1 MKGKDMVYAMQYL
14 DDEKIHQAEYGAF
27 SPGNFYRDEGGRKN
41 PRRIFLLAAVI
52 ALASVLVG
60 CGVLYVLHR
69 QQLRIADR
77 EIYDMPWV
85 VLSEENEMGT
95 IPQQVLTTSGP
106 EDSKRYQAAKEWNEF
121 EVSYAR
127 DHDWDETFLF
137 PAEYEHYEVYSQE
150 MVDKL
155 EEILDKYDLKPIGAQ
170 VISQSR
176 KGILDYLGLETVL
189 RPGVPAKINDMDVA
203 YYESGYFTVFCY
215 IQMEEGADRW
225 PYSTYVTCTFS
236 GKEVLD
242 NGVFIL
248 DNPDTWE
255 EWNYTTSS
263 GENFLIL
270 YSPEYWECYA
280 IYDRGDA
287 MVSLT
292 IQTAQ
297 TLYTD
302 NRYSENRMNRQ
313 QVEQLLDV
321 MDFTLDPVPGNPAL
335 LSGLPEG
342 YDSTQRSQT
351 IDGYTVELKSA
362 VSDGNKAQ
370 IVLGI
375 TIPDGKPV
383 LVDDGE
389 KYWGLGF
396 EEYSLQCADA
406 LYPSNMSTREQ
417 DDGDGLD
424 STLEYV
430 IEWYKEEPE
439 ENMEAGAKWTLTL
452 GQMCQETFNNAL
464 EQHEYLW
471 KTDTIWKFDFTF
483 DPDSDYRSLE
493 FLSGTTEL
501 PAIVGETADGS
512 DDWGTATV
520 RSITLHTNSLHIL
533 MDEPLGD
540 VDFSSWRE
548 ETNPKVVLKD
558 GTPIVLRMDRGNAL
572 DQSNTSCQENWKPE
586 TAIPLDQ
593 VDYLLL
599 IDGTILYPVEL

>member
-1 MKGKDMVYAMQYL
+1 MKGTDMVYAMQYL
-14 DDEKIHQAEYGAF
+14 DDEKIHQAEYGEF
-27 SPGNFYRDEGGRKN
+27 SPGNFYRDMGGRKN
-41 PRRIFLLAAVI
+41 PRQIFLLAAVI

-85 VLSEENEMGT
+85 ELSEENEMGA

-121 EVSYAR
+121 AVSHAQDY
-127 DHDWDETFLF
+127 DWEDTLLF
-137 PAEYEHYEVYSQE
+137 PAEYEHYEVHSQE
-150 MVDKL
+150 MADKL

-170 VISQSR
+170 VVSQNR

-189 RPGVPAKINDMDVA
+189 RPGVPAKVNDLNVA

-302 NRYSENRMNRQ
+302 NRYSENRMNHR

-321 MDFTLDPVPGNPAL
+321 MEFSLDPVPGDPAL

-351 IDGYTVELKSA
+351 IDGYTVELKSV

-370 IVLGI
+370 MILGI

-383 LVDDGE
+383 SEEDGQ
-389 KYWGLGF
+389 KHWGLNF

-406 LYPSNMSTREQ
+406 IYPSKMSAHEQ
-417 DDGDGLD
+417 DDGDGLGN
-424 STLEYV
+424 TLEYV
-430 IEWYKEEPE
+430 IEWYQQEPE
-439 ENMEAGAKWTLTL
+439 ENMEAGAQWTLTL
-452 GQMCQETFNNAL
+452 GQMGQEIYNTTL
-464 EQHEYLW
+464 EQHEFLW
-471 KTDTIWKFDFTF
+471 KTDTVWKFDFTF

-558 GTPIVLRMDRGNAL
+558 GTSIVLRMDRGNAL

-599 IDGTILYPVEL
+599 IDGTILYPLEP

>member
-1 MKGKDMVYAMQYL
+1 MKGTDMVYAMQYL
-14 DDEKIHQAEYGAF
+14 DDKKIYQAEYGEF
-27 SPGNFYRDEGGRKN
+27 SPRNFYRDMGGRKN

-60 CGVLYVLHR
+60 CGVLYALHR

-85 VLSEENEMGT
+85 ELSEENEMGA

-121 EVSYAR
+121 AVSHAQDY
-127 DHDWDETFLF
+127 DWEDTLLF
-137 PAEYEHYEVYSQE
+137 PAEYEHYEVHSQE
-150 MVDKL
+150 MADKL

-170 VISQSR
+170 VVSQNR

-189 RPGVPAKINDMDVA
+189 RPGVPAKINDMDAA
-203 YYESGYFTVFCY
+203 YFESGYLILSCR
-215 IQMEEGADRW
+215 IQMEEGEDRW

-236 GKEVLD
+236 GKE
-242 NGVFIL
+242 IL
-248 DNPDTWE
+248 DDGVLILDYPDTWE

-297 TLYTD
+297 ALYTD
-302 NRYSENRMNRQ
+302 NRYSENQMNRQ

-321 MDFTLDPVPGNPAL
+321 MDFTLDPVPGDPAL
-335 LSGLPEG
+335 LSGLPED

-351 IDGYTVELKSA
+351 IDGYTVELKST
-362 VSDGNKAQ
+362 VSDRNKAQ
-370 IVLGI
+370 VVLGI
-375 TIPDGKPV
+375 TLPDGKPV
-383 LVDDGE
+383 SEEDGQ
-389 KYWGLGF
+389 KYWGLKF
-396 EEYSLQCADA
+396 EEISLQCGNAPY
-406 LYPSNMSTREQ
+406 LSSMSAHEQ

-439 ENMEAGAKWTLTL
+439 ENMEAGAQWTLTL

-493 FLSGTTEL
+493 FLSAPTEL

-533 MDEPLGD
+533 MDEPLDD

-558 GTPIVLRMDRGNAL
+558 GTSIVLRMDRGNAL

-599 IDGTILYPVEL
+599 IDGTILYPLEP

>member
-1 MKGKDMVYAMQYL
+1 MKGTDMVYAMQYL

-27 SPGNFYRDEGGRKN
+27 SPGIFYRDMGGRKN

-85 VLSEENEMGT
+85 ELSEENEMGT

-127 DHDWDETFLF
+127 DHDWDETFSC
-137 PAEYEHYEVYSQE
+137 PSEYERYDLYSQE

-155 EEILDKYDLKPIGAQ
+155 EEILDKYDLQPIGAR
-170 VISQSR
+170 VVSQGQ

-189 RPGVPAKINDMDVA
+189 RPGVPAKLNDLSVD
-203 YYESGYFTVFCY
+203 YYESGYFTVFCN
-215 IQMEEGADRW
+215 IQMEAGEDRW
-225 PYSTYVTCTFS
+225 PYDTFVTCTFS
-236 GKEVLD
+236 CKEVLD
-242 NGVFIL
+242 DGVLIL
-248 DNPDTWE
+248 DYPDTWE

-297 TLYTD
+297 ALYTD
-302 NRYSENRMNRQ
+302 NRYSENRMNHR

-321 MDFTLDPVPGNPAL
+321 MDFTLDPVPGDPAL
-335 LSGLPEG
+335 LSGLTEG

-351 IDGYTVELKSA
+351 IDGYAVELKST
-362 VSDGNKAQ
+362 VSDRNKAKV
-370 IVLGI
+370 VLGI
-375 TIPDGKPV
+375 TLPDGKPV
-383 LVDDGE
+383 SEEDGQ
-389 KYWGLGF
+389 KYWGLKF
-396 EEYSLQCADA
+396 EEISLQCGNAPY
-406 LYPSNMSTREQ
+406 LSSMSAHEQ
-417 DDGDGLD
+417 DDRDGLD

-439 ENMEAGAKWTLTL
+439 ENMEAGAQWTLTL

-493 FLSGTTEL
+493 FLSAPTEL

-520 RSITLHTNSLHIL
+520 RSITLHTNSLRIL

-558 GTPIVLRMDRGNAL
+558 GTSIVLRMDRGNAL
-572 DQSNTSCQENWKPE
+572 DQSNTSCQENWEPE

-593 VDYLLL
+593 VDHLLL

>member
-1 MKGKDMVYAMQYL
+1 MKGTDMVYAMQYL

-85 VLSEENEMGT
+85 ELSEENEMGA

-127 DHDWDETFLF
+127 DHDWDETFSC
-137 PAEYEHYEVYSQE
+137 PSEYERYGLYSQE

-155 EEILDKYDLKPIGAQ
+155 EEILDKYDLQPIGAR
-170 VISQSR
+170 VVSQGQ

-189 RPGVPAKINDMDVA
+189 RPGVPAKINDMDAA
-203 YYESGYFTVFCY
+203 YFESGYLIVSCR

-236 GKEVLD
+236 GKE
-242 NGVFIL
+242 IL
-248 DNPDTWE
+248 DDGVLILDYPDTWE

-297 TLYTD
+297 ALYTD
-302 NRYSENRMNRQ
+302 NRYSENQMNRQ

-321 MDFTLDPVPGNPAL
+321 MDFTLDPVPGDPAL

-351 IDGYTVELKSA
+351 IDGYTVELKST
-362 VSDGNKAQ
+362 VSDRNKAQ
-370 IVLGI
+370 VVLGI
-375 TIPDGKPV
+375 TLPDGKPV
-383 LVDDGE
+383 SEEDGQ
-389 KYWGLGF
+389 KYWGLKF
-396 EEYSLQCADA
+396 EEISLQCGNAPY
-406 LYPSNMSTREQ
+406 LSSMSAHEQ
-417 DDGDGLD
+417 DDRDGLD

-439 ENMEAGAKWTLTL
+439 ENMEAGAQWTLTL

-493 FLSGTTEL
+493 FLSASTEL

-558 GTPIVLRMDRGNAL
+558 GTSIVLRMDRGNAL

-599 IDGTILYPVEL
+599 IDGTILYPLEP

>member
-1 MKGKDMVYAMQYL
+1 MKGTDMVYAMQYL
-14 DDEKIHQAEYGAF
+14 DDEKIHQAEYGEF
-27 SPGNFYRDEGGRKN
+27 SPRNFYRDKGGRKN
-41 PRRIFLLAAVI
+41 SRRIFLLAAVI

-85 VLSEENEMGT
+85 ELSEENEMGA

-121 EVSYAR
+121 AVSHAQDY
-127 DHDWDETFLF
+127 DWEDTLLF
-137 PAEYEHYEVYSQE
+137 PAEYEHYEVHSQE
-150 MVDKL
+150 MADKL
-155 EEILDKYDLKPIGAQ
+155 EEILDKYDLQPIGAR
-170 VISQSR
+170 VVSQGQ

-321 MDFTLDPVPGNPAL
+321 MEFSLDPVPGDPAL

-342 YDSTQRSQT
+342 YDSSQRSQT

-548 ETNPKVVLKD
+548 ETSPKVVLKD
-558 GTPIVLRMDRGNAL
+558 GTSIVLRMDRGNAL

-599 IDGTILYPVEL
+599 IDGTTLYPVES

>member
-1 MKGKDMVYAMQYL
+1 MKGTDMVYAMQYL

-27 SPGNFYRDEGGRKN
+27 SPGIFYRDEGGRKN

-85 VLSEENEMGT
+85 ELSEENEMGT

-127 DHDWDETFLF
+127 DHDWDETFSC
-137 PAEYEHYEVYSQE
+137 PSEYERYGLYSQE

-155 EEILDKYDLKPIGAQ
+155 EEILDKYDLQPIGAR
-170 VISQSR
+170 VVSQGQ

-189 RPGVPAKINDMDVA
+189 RPGVPAKINDMDAA
-203 YYESGYFTVFCY
+203 YFESGYLIVSCR

-236 GKEVLD
+236 GKE
-242 NGVFIL
+242 IL
-248 DNPDTWE
+248 DDGVLILDYPDTWE

-297 TLYTD
+297 ALYTD
-302 NRYSENRMNRQ
+302 NRYSENQMNRQ

-321 MDFTLDPVPGNPAL
+321 MDFTLDPVPGNPSL

-351 IDGYTVELKSA
+351 IDGYTVELKST
-362 VSDGNKAQ
+362 VSDRNKAQ
-370 IVLGI
+370 VVLGI
-375 TIPDGKPV
+375 TLPDGKPV
-383 LVDDGE
+383 SEEDGQ
-389 KYWGLGF
+389 KYWGLKF
-396 EEYSLQCADA
+396 EEISLQCGNAPY
-406 LYPSNMSTREQ
+406 LSSMSAHEQ
-417 DDGDGLD
+417 DDRDGLD

-439 ENMEAGAKWTLTL
+439 ENMEAGAQWTLTL

-471 KTDTIWKFDFTF
+471 KTDTVWKFDFTF

-493 FLSGTTEL
+493 FLSAPTEL

-558 GTPIVLRMDRGNAL
+558 GTSIVLRMDRGNAL

-599 IDGTILYPVEL
+599 IDGTILYPLEP

>member
-1 MKGKDMVYAMQYL
+1 MKGTDMVYAMQYL

-27 SPGNFYRDEGGRKN
+27 SPGIFYRDEGGRKN

-85 VLSEENEMGT
+85 ELSEENEMGT

-127 DHDWDETFLF
+127 DHDWDETFSC
-137 PAEYEHYEVYSQE
+137 PSEYERYGLYSQE

-155 EEILDKYDLKPIGAQ
+155 EEILDKFDLKPIGAR
-170 VISQSR
+170 VVSQGQ

-189 RPGVPAKINDMDVA
+189 RPGVPAKINDMGAA
-203 YYESGYFTVFCY
+203 YFESGYLILSCR
-215 IQMEEGADRW
+215 IQMEEGEDRW

-236 GKEVLD
+236 GKE
-242 NGVFIL
+242 IL
-248 DNPDTWE
+248 DDGVLILDYPDTWE

-297 TLYTD
+297 ALYTD

-321 MDFTLDPVPGNPAL
+321 MDFTLDPVPGDPAL

-351 IDGYTVELKSA
+351 IDGYTVELKST
-362 VSDGNKAQ
+362 VSDRNKAQ
-370 IVLGI
+370 VVLGI
-375 TIPDGKPV
+375 TLPDGKPV
-383 LVDDGE
+383 SEEDGQ
-389 KYWGLGF
+389 KYCGLKF
-396 EEYSLQCADA
+396 EEISLQCGNAPY
-406 LYPSNMSTREQ
+406 LSSMSAHEQ

-439 ENMEAGAKWTLTL
+439 ENMEAGAQWTLTL

-493 FLSGTTEL
+493 FLSAPTEL

-558 GTPIVLRMDRGNAL
+558 GTSIVLRMDRGNAL

-586 TAIPLDQ
+586 AAIPLDQ

-599 IDGTILYPVEL
+599 IDGTILYPLEP

>member
-1 MKGKDMVYAMQYL
+1 MKGTDMVYAMQYL

-85 VLSEENEMGT
+85 ELSEENEMGA

-127 DHDWDETFLF
+127 DHDWDETFSC
-137 PAEYEHYEVYSQE
+137 PSEYERYGLYSQE

-155 EEILDKYDLKPIGAQ
+155 EEILDKYDLQPIGAR
-170 VISQSR
+170 VVSQGQ

-189 RPGVPAKINDMDVA
+189 RPGVPAKINDMDAA
-203 YYESGYFTVFCY
+203 YFESGYLIVSCR

-236 GKEVLD
+236 GKE
-242 NGVFIL
+242 IL
-248 DNPDTWE
+248 DDGVLILDYPDTWE

-297 TLYTD
+297 ALYTD
-302 NRYSENRMNRQ
+302 NRYSENQMNRQ

-321 MDFTLDPVPGNPAL
+321 MDFTLDPVPGDPAL

-351 IDGYTVELKSA
+351 IDGYTVELKST
-362 VSDGNKAQ
+362 VSDRNKAQ
-370 IVLGI
+370 VVLGI
-375 TIPDGKPV
+375 TLPDGKPV
-383 LVDDGE
+383 SEEDGQ
-389 KYWGLGF
+389 KYWGLKF
-396 EEYSLQCADA
+396 EEISLQCGNAPY
-406 LYPSNMSTREQ
+406 LSSMSAHEQ
-417 DDGDGLD
+417 DDRDGLD

-439 ENMEAGAKWTLTL
+439 ENMEAGAQWTLTL

-493 FLSGTTEL
+493 FLSAPTEL
-501 PAIVGETADGS
+501 PAIVVETADGS

-558 GTPIVLRMDRGNAL
+558 GTSIVLRMDRGNAL

-599 IDGTILYPVEL
+599 IDGTILYPLEP

>member
-1 MKGKDMVYAMQYL
+1 MKGTDMVYAMQYL

-27 SPGNFYRDEGGRKN
+27 SPGIFYRDEGGRKN
-41 PRRIFLLAAVI
+41 PRRIFLLVAVI

-85 VLSEENEMGT
+85 ELSEENEMGT

-127 DHDWDETFLF
+127 DHDWDETFSC
-137 PAEYEHYEVYSQE
+137 PSEYERYGLYSQE

-155 EEILDKYDLKPIGAQ
+155 EEILDKYDLQPIGAR
-170 VISQSR
+170 VVSQGQ

-189 RPGVPAKINDMDVA
+189 RPGVPAKVNDMDAA
-203 YYESGYFTVFCY
+203 YFESGYLILSCR
-215 IQMEEGADRW
+215 IQMEEGEDRW

-236 GKEVLD
+236 GRE
-242 NGVFIL
+242 IL
-248 DNPDTWE
+248 DDGVLILDYPDTWE

-297 TLYTD
+297 ALYTD
-302 NRYSENRMNRQ
+302 NRYSENQMNRQ

-321 MDFTLDPVPGNPAL
+321 MDFTLDPVPGDPAL

-351 IDGYTVELKSA
+351 IDGYTVELKST
-362 VSDGNKAQ
+362 VSDRNKAQ
-370 IVLGI
+370 VVLGI

-383 LVDDGE
+383 SEEDGQ
-389 KYWGLGF
+389 KYWGLKF
-396 EEYSLQCADA
+396 EEISLQCGNAPY
-406 LYPSNMSTREQ
+406 LSSMSAHEQ
-417 DDGDGLD
+417 DDRDGLD

-439 ENMEAGAKWTLTL
+439 ENMEAGAQWTLTL

-493 FLSGTTEL
+493 FLSAPTEL
-501 PAIVGETADGS
+501 PAIVVETADGS

-520 RSITLHTNSLHIL
+520 RSITLHTNSLRIL

-558 GTPIVLRMDRGNAL
+558 GTSIVLRMDRGNAL

-599 IDGTILYPVEL
+599 IDGTILYPLEP

>member
-1 MKGKDMVYAMQYL
+1 MKGTDMVYAMQYL

-27 SPGNFYRDEGGRKN
+27 SPGNFYRDKGGRKN
-41 PRRIFLLAAVI
+41 SRRIFLLAAVI

-85 VLSEENEMGT
+85 ELSEENEMGA

-127 DHDWDETFLF
+127 DHDWDETFSC
-137 PAEYEHYEVYSQE
+137 PSEYERYGLYSQE

-155 EEILDKYDLKPIGAQ
+155 EEILDKYDLQPIGAR
-170 VISQSR
+170 VVSQGQ

-189 RPGVPAKINDMDVA
+189 RPGVPAKINDMDAA
-203 YYESGYFTVFCY
+203 YFESGYLIVSCR

-236 GKEVLD
+236 GKE
-242 NGVFIL
+242 IL
-248 DNPDTWE
+248 DDGVLILDYPDTWE

-297 TLYTD
+297 ALYTD

-321 MDFTLDPVPGNPAL
+321 MDFTLDPVPGDPAL

-351 IDGYTVELKSA
+351 IDGYTVELKST
-362 VSDGNKAQ
+362 VSDRNKAQ
-370 IVLGI
+370 VVLGI
-375 TIPDGKPV
+375 TLPDGKPV
-383 LVDDGE
+383 SEEDGQ
-389 KYWGLGF
+389 KYWGLKF
-396 EEYSLQCADA
+396 EEISLQCGNAPY
-406 LYPSNMSTREQ
+406 LSSMSAHEQ
-417 DDGDGLD
+417 DDRDGLD

-439 ENMEAGAKWTLTL
+439 ENMEAGAQWTLTL

-493 FLSGTTEL
+493 FLSAPTEL

-558 GTPIVLRMDRGNAL
+558 GTSIVLRMDRGNAL

-599 IDGTILYPVEL
+599 IDGTILYPLEP

>member
-1 MKGKDMVYAMQYL
+1 MKGTDMVYAMQYL

-27 SPGNFYRDEGGRKN
+27 SPGIFYRDEGGRKN

-85 VLSEENEMGT
+85 ELSEENEMGA

-127 DHDWDETFLF
+127 DHDWDETFSC
-137 PAEYEHYEVYSQE
+137 PSEYERYGLYSQE

-155 EEILDKYDLKPIGAQ
+155 EEILDKYDLQPIGAR
-170 VISQSR
+170 VVSQGQ

-189 RPGVPAKINDMDVA
+189 RPGVPAKINDMDAA
-203 YYESGYFTVFCY
+203 YFESGYLIVSCR

-236 GKEVLD
+236 GKE
-242 NGVFIL
+242 IL
-248 DNPDTWE
+248 DDGVLILDYPDTWE

-297 TLYTD
+297 ALYTD
-302 NRYSENRMNRQ
+302 NRYSENQMNRQ

-321 MDFTLDPVPGNPAL
+321 MDFTLDPVPGDPAL

-351 IDGYTVELKSA
+351 IDGYTVELKST
-362 VSDGNKAQ
+362 VSDRNKAQ
-370 IVLGI
+370 VVLGI
-375 TIPDGKPV
+375 TLPDGKPV
-383 LVDDGE
+383 SEEDGQ
-389 KYWGLGF
+389 KYWGLKF
-396 EEYSLQCADA
+396 EEISLQCGNAPY
-406 LYPSNMSTREQ
+406 LSSMSAHEQ

-430 IEWYKEEPE
+430 IEWSQQEPE
-439 ENMEAGAKWTLTL
+439 ENMEAGAQWTLTL
-452 GQMCQETFNNAL
+452 GQMCQETYNSAL

-493 FLSGTTEL
+493 FLSAPTEL
-501 PAIVGETADGS
+501 PAIVVETADGS

-558 GTPIVLRMDRGNAL
+558 GTSIVLRMDRGNAL

-599 IDGTILYPVEL
+599 IDGTILYPLEP

>member
-1 MKGKDMVYAMQYL
+1 MKGTDMVYAMQYL

-27 SPGNFYRDEGGRKN
+27 SPGIFYRDEGGRKN

-85 VLSEENEMGT
+85 ELSEENEMGA

-127 DHDWDETFLF
+127 DHDWDETFSC
-137 PAEYEHYEVYSQE
+137 PSEYERYGLYSQE

-155 EEILDKYDLKPIGAQ
+155 EEILDKYDLQPIGAR
-170 VISQSR
+170 VVSQGH

-189 RPGVPAKINDMDVA
+189 RPGVPAKINDMDAA
-203 YYESGYFTVFCY
+203 YFESGYLILSCR
-215 IQMEEGADRW
+215 IQMEEGEDRW
-225 PYSTYVTCTFS
+225 PYDTYVTCTFS
-236 GKEVLD
+236 CKEVLD
-242 NGVFIL
+242 DGVLIL
-248 DNPDTWE
+248 DYPDTWE

-297 TLYTD
+297 ALYTD
-302 NRYSENRMNRQ
+302 NRYSENQMNRQ

-321 MDFTLDPVPGNPAL
+321 MDFTLDPVPGDPAL

-351 IDGYTVELKSA
+351 IDGYTVELKST
-362 VSDGNKAQ
+362 VSDRNKAQ
-370 IVLGI
+370 VVLGI
-375 TIPDGKPV
+375 TLPDGKPV
-383 LVDDGE
+383 SEEDGQ
-389 KYWGLGF
+389 KYWGLKF
-396 EEYSLQCADA
+396 EEISLQCGNAPY
-406 LYPSNMSTREQ
+406 LSSMSAHEQ
-417 DDGDGLD
+417 DDRDGLD

-439 ENMEAGAKWTLTL
+439 ENMEAGAQWTLTL

-493 FLSGTTEL
+493 FLSAPTEL

-558 GTPIVLRMDRGNAL
+558 GTSIVLRMDRGNAL

-599 IDGTILYPVEL
+599 IDGTILYPLEP

>member
-1 MKGKDMVYAMQYL
+1 MKGTDMVYAMQYL

-27 SPGNFYRDEGGRKN
+27 SPGNFYRDMGGRKN

-85 VLSEENEMGT
+85 ELSEENEMGA

-127 DHDWDETFLF
+127 DHDWDETFSC
-137 PAEYEHYEVYSQE
+137 PSEYERYGLYSQE

-155 EEILDKYDLKPIGAQ
+155 EEILDKYDLQPIGAR
-170 VISQSR
+170 VVSQGQ

-189 RPGVPAKINDMDVA
+189 RPGVPAKINDMDAA
-203 YYESGYFTVFCY
+203 YFESGYLIVSCR

-236 GKEVLD
+236 GKE
-242 NGVFIL
+242 IL
-248 DNPDTWE
+248 DDGVLILDYPDTWE

-297 TLYTD
+297 ALYTD

-321 MDFTLDPVPGNPAL
+321 MDFTLDPVPGDPAL

-351 IDGYTVELKSA
+351 IDGYTVELKST
-362 VSDGNKAQ
+362 VSDRNKAQ
-370 IVLGI
+370 VVLGI
-375 TIPDGKPV
+375 TLPDGKPV
-383 LVDDGE
+383 SEEDGQ
-389 KYWGLGF
+389 KYWGLKF
-396 EEYSLQCADA
+396 EEISLQCGNAPY
-406 LYPSNMSTREQ
+406 LSSMSAHEQ
-417 DDGDGLD
+417 DDRDGLD

-439 ENMEAGAKWTLTL
+439 ENMEAGAQWTLTL

-471 KTDTIWKFDFTF
+471 KTDTVWKFDFTF

-493 FLSGTTEL
+493 FLSAPTEL

-558 GTPIVLRMDRGNAL
+558 GTSIVLRMDRGNAL

-599 IDGTILYPVEL
+599 IDGTILYPLEP

>member
-1 MKGKDMVYAMQYL
+1 MKGTDMVYAMQYL

-77 EIYDMPWV
+77 EIYDMPWME
-85 VLSEENEMGT
+85 LSEENEMGA

-127 DHDWDETFLF
+127 DHDWDETFSC
-137 PAEYEHYEVYSQE
+137 PSEYERYGLYSQE

-155 EEILDKYDLKPIGAQ
+155 EEILDKYDLQPIGAR
-170 VISQSR
+170 VVSQGQ

-189 RPGVPAKINDMDVA
+189 RPGVPAKINDMDAA
-203 YYESGYFTVFCY
+203 YFESGYLIVSCR

-236 GKEVLD
+236 GKE
-242 NGVFIL
+242 IL
-248 DNPDTWE
+248 DDGVLILDYPDTWE

-297 TLYTD
+297 ALYTD
-302 NRYSENRMNRQ
+302 NRYSENQMNRQ

-321 MDFTLDPVPGNPAL
+321 MDFTLDPVPGDPAL

-351 IDGYTVELKSA
+351 IDGYTVELKST
-362 VSDGNKAQ
+362 VSDRNKAQ
-370 IVLGI
+370 VVLGI
-375 TIPDGKPV
+375 TLPDGKPV
-383 LVDDGE
+383 SEEDGQ
-389 KYWGLGF
+389 KYWGLKF
-396 EEYSLQCADA
+396 EEISLQCGNAPY
-406 LYPSNMSTREQ
+406 LSSMSAHEQ
-417 DDGDGLD
+417 DDRDGLD

-439 ENMEAGAKWTLTL
+439 ENMEAGAQWTLTL

-493 FLSGTTEL
+493 FLSASTEL

-558 GTPIVLRMDRGNAL
+558 GTSIVLRMDRGNAL

-599 IDGTILYPVEL
+599 IDGTILYPLEP

>member
-1 MKGKDMVYAMQYL
+1 MKGTDMVYAMQYL

-27 SPGNFYRDEGGRKN
+27 SPGIFYRDEGGRKN

-85 VLSEENEMGT
+85 ELSEENEMGT

-127 DHDWDETFLF
+127 DHDWDETFSC
-137 PAEYEHYEVYSQE
+137 PSEYERYGLYSQE

-155 EEILDKYDLKPIGAQ
+155 EEILDKYDLQPIGAR
-170 VISQSR
+170 VVSQGQ

-189 RPGVPAKINDMDVA
+189 RPGVPAKINDMDAA
-203 YYESGYFTVFCY
+203 YFESGYLIVSCR

-236 GKEVLD
+236 GKE
-242 NGVFIL
+242 IL
-248 DNPDTWE
+248 DDGVLILDYPDTWE

-297 TLYTD
+297 ALYTD

-321 MDFTLDPVPGNPAL
+321 MDFTLDPVPGDPAL

-351 IDGYTVELKSA
+351 IDGYTVELKST
-362 VSDGNKAQ
+362 VSDRNKAQ
-370 IVLGI
+370 VVLGI

-383 LVDDGE
+383 SEEDGQ
-389 KYWGLGF
+389 KYWGLKF
-396 EEYSLQCADA
+396 EEISLQCGNAPY
-406 LYPSNMSTREQ
+406 LSSMSAHEQ
-417 DDGDGLD
+417 DDRDGLD

-439 ENMEAGAKWTLTL
+439 ENMEAGAQWTLTL

-493 FLSGTTEL
+493 FLSAPTEL
-501 PAIVGETADGS
+501 PAIVVETADGS

-558 GTPIVLRMDRGNAL
+558 GTSIVLRMDRGNAL

-599 IDGTILYPVEL
+599 IDGTILYPLEP

>member
-1 MKGKDMVYAMQYL
+1 MKGTDMVYAMQYL
-14 DDEKIHQAEYGAF
+14 DDEKIHQAEYGEF
-27 SPGNFYRDEGGRKN
+27 SPRNFYRDMGGRKN
-41 PRRIFLLAAVI
+41 PRQIFLLAAVI

-85 VLSEENEMGT
+85 ELSEENEMGA

-127 DHDWDETFLF
+127 DHDWDETFSC
-137 PAEYEHYEVYSQE
+137 PSEYERYGLYSQE

-155 EEILDKYDLKPIGAQ
+155 EEILDKYDLQPIGAR
-170 VISQSR
+170 VVSQGQ

-189 RPGVPAKINDMDVA
+189 RPGVPAKINDMDAA
-203 YYESGYFTVFCY
+203 YFESRYLILSCR
-215 IQMEEGADRW
+215 IQMEEGEDRW

-236 GKEVLD
+236 GKE
-242 NGVFIL
+242 IL
-248 DNPDTWE
+248 DDGVLILDYPDTWE

-297 TLYTD
+297 ALYTD

-321 MDFTLDPVPGNPAL
+321 MDFTLDPVPGDPAL

-351 IDGYTVELKSA
+351 IDGYTVELKST
-362 VSDGNKAQ
+362 VSDRNKAQ
-370 IVLGI
+370 VVLGI
-375 TIPDGKPV
+375 TLPDGKPV
-383 LVDDGE
+383 SEEDGQ
-389 KYWGLGF
+389 KYWGLKF
-396 EEYSLQCADA
+396 EEISLQCGNAPY
-406 LYPSNMSTREQ
+406 LSSMSAHEQ
-417 DDGDGLD
+417 DDRDGLD

-439 ENMEAGAKWTLTL
+439 ENMEAGAQWTLTL

-493 FLSGTTEL
+493 FLSAPTEL

-558 GTPIVLRMDRGNAL
+558 GTSIVLRMDRGNAL

-599 IDGTILYPVEL
+599 IDGTILYPLEP

>member
-1 MKGKDMVYAMQYL
+1 MKGTDMVYAMQYL

-27 SPGNFYRDEGGRKN
+27 SPGIFYRDEGGRKN

-85 VLSEENEMGT
+85 ELSEENEMGT

-127 DHDWDETFLF
+127 DHDWDETFSC
-137 PAEYEHYEVYSQE
+137 PSEYERYGLYSQE

-155 EEILDKYDLKPIGAQ
+155 EEILDKYDLQPIGAR
-170 VISQSR
+170 VVSQGQ

-189 RPGVPAKINDMDVA
+189 RPGVPAKINDMDAA
-203 YYESGYFTVFCY
+203 YFESGYLIVSCR

-236 GKEVLD
+236 GKE
-242 NGVFIL
+242 IL
-248 DNPDTWE
+248 DDGVLILDYPDTWE

-297 TLYTD
+297 ALYTD

-321 MDFTLDPVPGNPAL
+321 MDFTLDPVPGDPAL

-351 IDGYTVELKSA
+351 IDGYTVELKST
-362 VSDGNKAQ
+362 VSDRNKAQ
-370 IVLGI
+370 VVLG
-375 TIPDGKPV
+375 K
-383 LVDDGE
+383 
-389 KYWGLGF
+389 
-396 EEYSLQCADA
+396 
-406 LYPSNMSTREQ
+406 
-417 DDGDGLD
+417 
-424 STLEYV
+424 
-430 IEWYKEEPE
+430 
-439 ENMEAGAKWTLTL
+439 
-452 GQMCQETFNNAL
+452 
-464 EQHEYLW
+464 H
-471 KTDTIWKFDFTF
+471 
-483 DPDSDYRSLE
+483 
-493 FLSGTTEL
+493 
-501 PAIVGETADGS
+501 
-512 DDWGTATV
+512 
-520 RSITLHTNSLHIL
+520 
-533 MDEPLGD
+533 
-540 VDFSSWRE
+540 
-548 ETNPKVVLKD
+548 
-558 GTPIVLRMDRGNAL
+558 
-572 DQSNTSCQENWKPE
+572 
-586 TAIPLDQ
+586 
-593 VDYLLL
+593 
-599 IDGTILYPVEL
+599 

>member
-1 MKGKDMVYAMQYL
+1 MKGTDMVYAMQYL

-27 SPGNFYRDEGGRKN
+27 SPGNFYRDMGGRKN

-85 VLSEENEMGT
+85 ELSEENEMGA

-127 DHDWDETFLF
+127 DHDWDETFSC
-137 PAEYEHYEVYSQE
+137 PSEYERYGLYSQE

-155 EEILDKYDLKPIGAQ
+155 EEILDKFDLKPIGAR
-170 VISQSR
+170 VVSQGQ

-189 RPGVPAKINDMDVA
+189 RPGVPAKINDMDAA
-203 YYESGYFTVFCY
+203 YFESGYLILSCR
-215 IQMEEGADRW
+215 IQMEEGEDRW

-236 GKEVLD
+236 GKE
-242 NGVFIL
+242 IL
-248 DNPDTWE
+248 DDGVLILDYPDTWE

-297 TLYTD
+297 ALYTD
-302 NRYSENRMNRQ
+302 NRYSENQMNRQ

-321 MDFTLDPVPGNPAL
+321 MDFTLDPVPGNPSL

-351 IDGYTVELKSA
+351 IDGYTVELKST
-362 VSDGNKAQ
+362 VSDRNKAQ
-370 IVLGI
+370 VVLGI

-383 LVDDGE
+383 SEEDGQ
-389 KYWGLGF
+389 KYWGLKF
-396 EEYSLQCADA
+396 EEISLKCGNAPY
-406 LYPSNMSTREQ
+406 LSSMSAHEQ
-417 DDGDGLD
+417 DDRDGLD

-439 ENMEAGAKWTLTL
+439 ENMEAGAQWTLTL

-558 GTPIVLRMDRGNAL
+558 GTSIVLRMDRGNAL

-599 IDGTILYPVEL
+599 IDGTTLYPVES